1 MQVKLSTAEAHQD
14 LFSWIT
20 LQLHSNCGV
29 LSALNRTFQ
38 IGILTKLSSLAEN
51 NPPEVS
57 LVPASMNLSLTT
69 AQEFTGVG

>member
-1 MQVKLSTAEAHQD
+1 MQVKLPTAKMHED

-38 IGILTKLSSLAEN
+38 IGILTKLNSLAEN
-51 NPPEVS
+51 YPPEVS
-57 LVPASMNLSLTT
+57 LVPASMSLSLTT
-69 AQEFTGVG
+69 VQELTGIG